1 MLQEFKKF
9 IMRGNVLDLAIGVII
24 GGAFSKIT
32 SSLVADIL
40 MPLIGMISGG
50 IDFTG
55 LAVTI
60 YGITG
65 NEVTL
70 SYGVFIQTVVDF
82 LFIGISCFVLVKLMN
97 NFKKKEEAAPA
108 APPAPPAPSKEE
120 VLLTEIRDLL
130 KEQQAG
136 K

>member
-9 IMRGNVLDLAIGVII
+9 IMRGNVFDMAIGVII

-50 IDFTG
+50 IDFTTMGITMQG
-55 LAVTI
+55 LA
-60 YGITG
+60 G

-70 SYGVFIQTVVDF
+70 TYGVFIQAVIDF
-82 LFIGISCFVLVKLMN
+82 LIIGIACFALVKIVNSL
-97 NFKKKEEAAPA
+97 KKKEEPK

-130 KEQQAG
+130 KASQE

>member
-9 IMRGNVLDLAIGVII
+9 IMRGNVFDMAIGVII

-50 IDFTG
+50 VDFT
-55 LAVTI
+55 TM
-60 YGITG
+60 GITMQGIAG

-70 SYGVFIQTVVDF
+70 TYGVFIQAIIDF
-82 LFIGISCFVLVKLMN
+82 LIIGVACFALVKIVSGL
-97 NFKKKEEAAPA
+97 KKKEEPKD
-108 APPAPPAPSKEE
+108 PPAPPAPSKEE

-130 KEQQAG
+130 KAQQE
-136 K
+136 KK

>member
-9 IMRGNVLDLAIGVII
+9 IMRGNVFDMAIGVII

-50 IDFTG
+50 VDFT
-55 LAVTI
+55 TM
-60 YGITG
+60 GITMQGIAG

-70 SYGVFIQTVVDF
+70 TYGVFIQAIIDF
-82 LFIGISCFVLVKLMN
+82 LIIGIACFALVKIVSGL
-97 NFKKKEEAAPA
+97 KKKEEPKD
-108 APPAPPAPSKEE
+108 PPAPPAPSKEE

-130 KEQQAG
+130 KAQQE